1 MHLNEDEVKRLREE
15 TQASL
20 KAMDSMLLT
29 KTERYVIRY
38 ARENGIDNEDVR
50 GCLMELKKAQIIPGD
65 EASKLY
71 AICILERDCLD
82 TM

>member
-1 MHLNEDEVKRLREE
+1 MSLTEDEIQRLREE

-20 KAMDSMLLT
+20 KAMDSMMLT
-29 KTERYVIRY
+29 KTERYVIGY
-38 ARENGIDNEDVR
+38 ARENGIDREDVR
-50 GCLMELKKAQIIPGD
+50 GCLMELKKAQIIPGG

-71 AICILERDCLD
+71 AICILERDWLD

>member
-1 MHLNEDEVKRLREE
+1 MRLTEDEIQRLREE
-15 TQASL
+15 TQVSL
-20 KAMDSMLLT
+20 KTMDSMMLT

-50 GCLMELKKAQIIPGD
+50 GCLVELKKAQIIPGD

-71 AICILERDCLD
+71 AICILERDWLD

>member
-1 MHLNEDEVKRLREE
+1 MRLTEDEIQRLREE

-20 KAMDSMLLT
+20 KAMDSMMLT

-38 ARENGIDNEDVR
+38 ARENRVYNEDVR

-71 AICILERDCLD
+71 ASCILERDWLD
-82 TM
+82 TI